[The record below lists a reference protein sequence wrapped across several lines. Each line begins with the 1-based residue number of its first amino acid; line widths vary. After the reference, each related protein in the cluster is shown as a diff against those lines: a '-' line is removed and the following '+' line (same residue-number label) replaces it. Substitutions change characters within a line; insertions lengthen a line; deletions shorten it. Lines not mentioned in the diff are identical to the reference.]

1 MARVVVREKYLK
13 KIRPYYGKSLVKV
26 LTGQRRVGKSYMLK
40 QIKEELES
48 LAPEANVIF
57 IDLERYDFDSIRT
70 YQELHT
76 FIKRQSLAKQNIL
89 LIDEVQQ
96 INGFE
101 RVLRSLLSEGN
112 YDIYVT
118 GSNSNIFSS
127 ELATYLSGRQIEI
140 YIQSLSFPEFLEFN
154 GLSSSSSSLE
164 RYLKHGGLPYLSNLP
179 NDDEL
184 VFDYLR
190 NIYATIL
197 YRDIVSRNQIRD
209 ITFLENLNRFLANNT
224 GSVVSATRISEF
236 LKSQRQPKSVPVI
249 ITYLDYLCSAY
260 FVSRVRRQDI
270 IGKRIFET
278 GEKYF
283 FQDLGLRNSLTGFN
297 PNDIAKIIENVVYN
311 HLVYSGFNVSVG
323 KDSDR
328 EVDFIAERQGE
339 YAYYQCAYLLSTESV
354 VEREFGNLLRIPD
367 NYPKYVVSMD
377 EFPVTSTYKG
387 IKHIKLVDF
396 FDALD

>member
-26 LTGQRRVGKSYMLK
+26 LTGQRRVGKSFMLK

-96 INGFE
+96 VNGFE

-297 PNDIAKIIENVVYN
+297 PNDISKIIENVVYN

-354 VEREFGNLLRIPD
+354 VEREFGNLMRIPD

-396 FDALD
+396 LML

>member
-396 FDALD
+396 LML